1 VLFEPTAE
9 PPPPAPTP
17 APSAAPSGEIHIG
30 PLGLIFGVLV
40 ALIGGL
46 FGIVGAVVQEVRN
59 PGLLLLPILG
69 APIIEEAL
77 KPVGV
82 YILQVRWPHLII
94 GRLHAAI
101 LAAIGGLTFG
111 VIEALV
117 YVFVYTSDPPDWFVT
132 YRFTLPL
139 VLHTTCSFL
148 VGLGITRQLISWAQ
162 QGGSVPRDSRN
173 FYLTA
178 VAIHAAYNTIG
189 IILSLAG
196 VFGDVE

>member
-1 VLFEPTAE
+1 VLFEPSAE
-9 PPPPAPTP
+9 PGKPPETTRVP
-17 APSAAPSGEIHIG
+17 APSARAAIG
-30 PLGLIFGVLV
+30 PLGLLFGLLV
-40 ALIGGL
+40 ALIGGF
-46 FGIVGAVVQEVRN
+46 FGIFGAIVQESRN
-59 PGLLLLPILG
+59 AGLLLVLVLG

-77 KPVGV
+77 KPSGV
-82 YILQVRWPHLII
+82 YLLRARWPRLVL

-117 YVFVYTSDPPDWFVT
+117 YVFVYTDDPPGWFVT

-139 VLHTTCSFL
+139 VLHTTASFI
-148 VGLGITRQLISWAQ
+148 VGLGITRELIAWAQ
-162 QGGSVPRDSRN
+162 QGGPVPRDSRN

-178 VAIHAAYNTIG
+178 VGIHAVYNTLALM
-189 IILSLAG
+189 LSLAG